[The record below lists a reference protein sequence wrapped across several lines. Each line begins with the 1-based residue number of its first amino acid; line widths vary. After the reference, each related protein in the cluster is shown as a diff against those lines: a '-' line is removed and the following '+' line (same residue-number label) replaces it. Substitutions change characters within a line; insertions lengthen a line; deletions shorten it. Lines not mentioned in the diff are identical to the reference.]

1 MLATLHL
8 PQWSNKLR
16 DFNYFCIDN
25 IVHSVM
31 INKLYN
37 GSCSELN
44 FLDTESQKKVH
55 YVISTKDIICSIQ
68 YVAGTHMF
76 LCGGSVA
83 VLSLWVCVN
92 FALSHIQ
99 ERF

>member
-1 MLATLHL
+1 MAVVQNLIFWILKA
-8 PQWSNKLR
+8 
-16 DFNYFCIDN
+16 
-25 IVHSVM
+25 
-31 INKLYN
+31 
-37 GSCSELN
+37 
-44 FLDTESQKKVH
+44 KKCNN
-55 YVISTKDIICSIQ
+55 VIITKDIICSIQ